1 MELFSLASL
10 GSAQAGSESGGGV
23 LAVLLL
29 CVLPLFLLFVSIGL
43 GVWVYR
49 LCQKVRTLES
59 EKRLL
64 QSALESSKAK
74 VSALETDAQAQ
85 FRTTW
90 LSAPPAQFRNEI
102 EVEVKFVYPLLKFLG
117 FEDDDL
123 SIREWVQFRVGRQI
137 VKGEADWV
145 VRRNGKPFLVVEVKE
160 PGVTLDDAVQEQ
172 ARSYAFALKAPYY
185 MVTNGKAVWLYRRG
199 VEEDEA
205 IVSCNV
211 NELAQCWQQLVFYL
225 RGNAVA

>member
-1 MELFSLASL
+1 MGLFSLVSL
-10 GSAQAGSESGGGV
+10 GSAQAGGESDGGV

-49 LCQKVRTLES
+49 LRHKVRTLES

-64 QSALESSKAK
+64 QTALESSKAK
-74 VSALETDAQAQ
+74 VSALEMGAQRQ
-85 FRTTW
+85 FRTAW
-90 LSAPPAQFRNEI
+90 LSAPPARFRNEI

-123 SIREWVQFRVGRQI
+123 SIREWVQVRVGRQI

-145 VRRNGKPFLVVEVKE
+145 VRRDGKPFLVVEAKE

-172 ARSYAFALKAPYY
+172 TRSYAFALKAPYY
-185 MVTNGKAVWLYRRG
+185 MVTNGKALRLYQLG

-205 IVSCNV
+205 LVSCSV
-211 NELAQCWQQLVFYL
+211 NGLAQCWQRLEFYL
-225 RGNAVA
+225 RGNAKA

>member
-1 MELFSLASL
+1 MELFSLVSL
-10 GSAQAGSESGGGV
+10 GSAQAGGESDGGV

-49 LCQKVRTLES
+49 LRHKVRTLES

-64 QSALESSKAK
+64 QTALESSKAK
-74 VSALETDAQAQ
+74 VSALEMEAQRQ
-85 FRTTW
+85 FRTAW
-90 LSAPPAQFRNEI
+90 LSAPPARFRNEI

-123 SIREWVQFRVGRQI
+123 SIREWVQVRVGRQI

-145 VRRNGKPFLVVEVKE
+145 VRRDGKPFLVVEAKE

-172 ARSYAFALKAPYY
+172 TRSYAFALKAPYY
-185 MVTNGKAVWLYRRG
+185 MVTNGKALRLYQLG

-205 IVSCNV
+205 IVSCSV
-211 NELAQCWQQLVFYL
+211 NGLAQCWQRLEFYL
-225 RGNAVA
+225 RGNAKA